1 MIIIAKDNKEYIPLL
16 IGSIESET
24 AGEYITCIESG
35 DTPALDLFG
44 KIAHFK
50 IHVSEI
56 KGFKG
61 SFSFP
66 LPEIMYTKE

>member
-1 MIIIAKDNKEYIPLL
+1 MVIITKNNKEYIPLL
-16 IGSIESET
+16 IGAIESEDP
-24 AGEYITCIESG
+24 GEYITCIESG
-35 DTPALDLFG
+35 NNPAKDLFG

-66 LPEIMYTKE
+66 LPEIMYTKK